1 MPLSIYVCGNSQT
14 KSLQFKQLENAMA
27 ILITTIKL
35 PKTEPDTAGPKHL
48 NRTIARVAPVPLFNA
63 RSQIL

>member
-1 MPLSIYVCGNSQT
+1 
-14 KSLQFKQLENAMA
+14 MA